1 MKDFL
6 RILRRF
12 VPPYKR
18 YLVGN
23 ILFNILSAILN
34 LFSFAL
40 IIPIL
45 QILFKID
52 EGVYTYMPVVV
63 DWANW
68 DSVKALPEI
77 WKNNFFWFVSDL
89 IEREGGSF
97 TLIILGVFLVVMTF
111 LKVASMYLAF
121 YMMIPIRTGVVRDIR
136 NQINRKITQLSLG
149 FFSEERKGDILARV
163 SGDVNEIE
171 ASIMSSLDMLFKN
184 PILISIY
191 LIGMILISWQLTL
204 FVFILLPFAGY
215 VMGQVGK
222 KLKRRSL
229 EGQQQWGALMSQIE
243 ETLGGLRIINAFNA
257 EKKIQDRFERAN
269 EQFRQTTTRV
279 YRRQQMAHPMS
290 EFLGT
295 ATIAVVLWYGGSL
308 ILSNNSSIDAATF
321 IYYLVI
327 FYSIINPAKDL
338 SKAAYA
344 IQKGL
349 ASMTR
354 IDKIL
359 MAQSDINDPEQPKPV
374 KFTHAIEYRN
384 VWFRYRNDWVL
395 KGINLTIP
403 KGKTVALVGQSGS
416 GKSTLVDLLPRFYDV
431 TEGSI
436 AIDDTDIRQVKLVD
450 LRGLMGNVN
459 QEAILFNDTF
469 FNNIAFGV
477 EGATREQV
485 EEAAKIANAH
495 DFIMASEH
503 GYDTNIGDRG
513 GKLSGGQRQRIS
525 IARAILKNP
534 PILILDEATS
544 ALDTESEHLVQE
556 ALENLMRNRTTI
568 VIAHRLSTIKNAD
581 EICVMHEGEI
591 VERGC
596 HEDLLKLDGYYKRLC
611 DMQSF

>member
-6 RILRRF
+6 RVLRRF
-12 VPPYKR
+12 VPPYKK
-18 YLVGN
+18 YMVWN
-23 ILFNILSAILN
+23 VIFNFLSAILN

-45 QILFKID
+45 NILFKIND
-52 EGVYTYMPVVV
+52 ETYTYM
-63 DWANW
+63 DWAFNPMSLESW
-68 DSVKALPEI
+68 KVLPEVL
-77 WKNNFFWFVSDL
+77 KNNFFWFVSNM
-89 IEREGGSF
+89 IETQGGSF
-97 TLIILGVFLVVMTF
+97 TLVVLGLFLVTATF
-111 LKVASMYLAF
+111 MKVATMYMAF
-121 YMMIPIRTGVVRDIR
+121 FTMIPIRTGVVRDIR
-136 NQINRKITQLSLG
+136 NQINRKITELPLG
-149 FFSEERKGDILARV
+149 FFSEERKGDIIARV

-171 ASIMSSLDMLFKN
+171 TSIMSSLDMLFKN
-184 PILISIY
+184 PILILIY
-191 LIGMILISWQLTL
+191 LIGMIAISWQLTI
-204 FVFILLPFAGY
+204 FVFVLLPIAGY
-215 VMGQVGK
+215 IMGQVGK
-222 KLKRRSL
+222 KLKRKSF
-229 EGQQQWGALMSQIE
+229 EGQQQWGYLMSQIE
-243 ETLGGLRIINAFNA
+243 ETLGGLRIIKAFNA
-257 EKKIQDRFERAN
+257 EKKIQDRFEKSN
-269 EQFRQTTTRV
+269 DTFRRLTNRI

-295 ATIAVVLWYGGSL
+295 ATIAIVLWYGGTL
-308 ILSNNSSIDAATF
+308 ILSANSPIDASTF

-338 SKAAYA
+338 SKASYA

-349 ASMTR
+349 ASMER
-354 IDKIL
+354 VDKIL
-359 MAQSDINDPEQPKPV
+359 QAESNINDPADPKPI
-374 KFTHAIEYRN
+374 ALNEQICYRD
-384 VWFRYRNDWVL
+384 VWFKYQQDWIL
-395 KGINLTIP
+395 KGVNLTIP
-403 KGKTVALVGQSGS
+403 KGHTVALVGQSGS

-431 TEGSI
+431 DKGSI
-436 AIDDTDIRQVKLVD
+436 TIDGTDVRESTLYD

-477 EGATREQV
+477 EGATLAQV
-485 EEAAKIANAH
+485 EEAARIANAH
-495 DFIMASEH
+495 DFIMASEE

-544 ALDTESEHLVQE
+544 ALDTESERLVQE

-568 VIAHRLSTIKNAD
+568 MIAHRLSTIRNAD

-591 VERGC
+591 VERGR
-596 HEDLLKLDGYYKRLC
+596 HEELIALNGYYKRLC